1 MKSMFCTSAPTGSP
15 SGTAVAG
22 TAVAGTAVAGI
33 ALSGWGSAR
42 LRAPEAF
49 TAPYQGTGLPFGG
62 TALGD
67 TAFGGTVVRS
77 TVTGAD
83 AFGRTPAVVDAVTR
97 QVDAPNQVEQ
107 DFSTHDD
114 GTTLGIH
121 SSTRP
126 PS

>member
-1 MKSMFCTSAPTGSP
+1 MKSMFCTSAPTGLP
-15 SGTAVAG
+15 S
-22 TAVAGTAVAGI
+22 GTAVAGI
-33 ALSGWGSAR
+33 ALSGWDSAR

-62 TALGD
+62 SAFGDTALG
-67 TAFGGTVVRS
+67 GTVLGG

-97 QVDAPNQVEQ
+97 EVDAPNQVEQ
-107 DFSTHDD
+107 DVITHDD

>member
-1 MKSMFCTSAPTGSP
+1 MTNMFCTSAPTGLP
-15 SGTAVAG
+15 SGPAVALP
-22 TAVAGTAVAGI
+22 A
-33 ALSGWGSAR
+33 WGSAR

-49 TAPYQGTGLPFGG
+49 TTPYQGTGLPFGG
-62 TALGD
+62 
-67 TAFGGTVVRS
+67 

-83 AFGRTPAVVDAVTR
+83 AFGRTPAVVDVVTR
-97 QVDAPNQVEQ
+97 EVDAPNQVEH
-107 DFSTHDD
+107 DVITHD

>member
-1 MKSMFCTSAPTGSP
+1 MKTMFCTSAPAGLP
-15 SGTAVAG
+15 S
-22 TAVAGTAVAGI
+22 GTAVAGI

-62 TALGD
+62 TALG
-67 TAFGGTVVRS
+67 G

-97 QVDAPNQVEQ
+97 EVDAPNQVEQ
-107 DFSTHDD
+107 DFITHDD